1 MTNPVW
7 VWSYLAKN
15 HISVT
20 RLKQFVYICQMHNT
34 TTSVMITHR

>member
-20 RLKQFVYICQMHNT
+20 RLKQFYICQMHNT